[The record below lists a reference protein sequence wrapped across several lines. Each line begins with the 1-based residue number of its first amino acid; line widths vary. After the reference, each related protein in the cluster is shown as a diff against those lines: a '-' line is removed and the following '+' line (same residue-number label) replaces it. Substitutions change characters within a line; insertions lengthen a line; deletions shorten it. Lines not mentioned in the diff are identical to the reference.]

1 MLGSGLFPGGAQV
14 DVVTVLMLLG
24 EAAIG
29 KVIWARFRSRRVH
42 WKHWVFAV
50 SPGWTTLAASLF
62 AAINGSLHAPNLIFD
77 RVPENT
83 LDGRLILTN
92 LNSGASHAAT
102 NVIIQNIWQT
112 WNGGPRVQQR
122 RSGARRPFD
131 ITREVGLVDVN
142 IDKLRL
148 ENPFSW
154 WLQVV
159 CLLAQVFGSL
169 LLGGLTGT
177 LEPFLVLLVAFV
189 GQSLLIVSII
199 PRAETWHMATRG
211 HRPCPVMLH
220 RGLDSM
226 GALFIRRVQMNGR
239 EISLEEFCWDSQ
251 IPRTGSDNLKLAIA
265 GFAFL
270 VLTAQIILVGLMDQS
285 GRHFYLVFGSLG
297 VLANTIE
304 AASPPR
310 WLIAFVSS
318 FSGNA
323 LCAPDRGSLMSAV
336 AILQAGR
343 FPAAIQ
349 SAKLLYPDNSRFA
362 LSLRDLEQILNDIL
376 CDDCRQ
382 IIRCSRP
389 LSSNREHRCHWQT
402 TKEKRICPEQ
412 LATRIHEIDAK
423 QIKDGMATICHYLR
437 SVSGDNGRPPMDT
450 FQRFEDIVRHTW

>member
-1 MLGSGLFPGGAQV
+1 M

-24 EAAIG
+24 EAAIW

-50 SPGWTTLAASLF
+50 SPGWTTLAASLL

-177 LEPFLVLLVAFV
+177 FEPFLLLLMAFV
-189 GQSLLIVSII
+189 GQCLLIVSII
-199 PRAETWHMATRG
+199 PRPEAWHIATRG

-220 RGLDSM
+220 QGLDSM
-226 GALFIRRVQMNGR
+226 GALFIRRVQMKGR
-239 EISLEEFCWDSQ
+239 EISLEEFVWDSQ
-251 IPRTGSDNLKLAIA
+251 IPRTGSDNLKLAIS
-265 GFAFL
+265 GSAFL
-270 VLTAQIILVGLMDQS
+270 VFTAQIILVGLMEQS
-285 GRHFYLVFGSLG
+285 GRNFYLVFGGLG
-297 VLANTIE
+297 VLANTVE

-310 WLIAFVSS
+310 WSTAFVSL
-318 FSGNA
+318 FSGKA

-336 AILQAGR
+336 AILQGGR

-376 CDDCRQ
+376 CEDCRQ

-389 LSSNREHRCHWQT
+389 LSSNHEHRCHWQT
-402 TKEKRICPEQ
+402 TREKRICPEQ
-412 LATRIHEIDAK
+412 LATRIHEVAAK
-423 QIKDGMATICHYLR
+423 QIRDGMATICHYLR
-437 SVSGDNGRPPMDT
+437 SVSGDNCRPPLDT
-450 FQRFEDIVRHTW
+450 SQRFEDIVRHTW